1 LRPRAAAGSF
11 RPFSG
16 EGSGVIT
23 AIFDLIFLLI
33 RLYVLALLLSCLF
46 SLLFAFNILDT
57 RNRLVW
63 SIGDFLNR
71 ITEPVLAPVRRVL
84 PQFGA
89 VDLSPLVVL
98 LVLQYLLV
106 PLLRYLEISIL
117 THSSAPFFS

>member
-1 LRPRAAAGSF
+1 M
-11 RPFSG
+11 
-16 EGSGVIT
+16 IT

-63 SIGDFLNR
+63 TIGDVLNR
-71 ITEPVLAPVRRVL
+71 ITEPVLAPVRRIL
-84 PQFGA
+84 PQFGM

-98 LVLQYLLV
+98 LVLQYLVV
-106 PLLRYLEISIL
+106 PLLAALERSIL
-117 THSSAPFFS
+117 LRSAAPFYS